1 MYKILNNVE
10 KYKYI
15 LIKISRIFL
24 FNIDIK
30 LKNFFTMT
38 NCFQAI

>member
-1 MYKILNNVE
+1 MCKILNNVK

-24 FNIDIK
+24 FSIDIK

-38 NCFQAI
+38 NCFRTI